1 MSQPKT
7 DGVQGLVSVRVG
19 DQTFGAPV
27 LSVQDVIAP
36 VRIDRVPRAPAEV
49 AGSLNLRGRI
59 VTAIDMTRRLS
70 MPPRAPE
77 QPHMSVIVEHGGEL
91 YALQVDDVGDVL
103 WLPASS
109 REPTPITLSPEWR
122 QLCDGLHRL
131 DGELMLVLSIADV
144 LALNQPL
151 PAAA

>member
-1 MSQPKT
+1 MSRPTT

-59 VTAIDMTRRLS
+59 VTAIDMRRRLG
-70 MPPRAPE
+70 MTPREAD
-77 QPHMSVIVEHGGEL
+77 QPHMCVIVESAGEL

-103 WLPASS
+103 WLSPET
-109 REPTPITLSPEWR
+109 REIPPVTLSNRW
-122 QLCDGLHRL
+122 QSVCTGLYL
-131 DGELMLVLSIADV
+131 LESELLIVMDIDQVLTLAPVPIA
-144 LALNQPL
+144 A
-151 PAAA
+151 